1 MMIPNNVMNM
11 ISKLN
16 INVRDLQNART
27 PDDVAQYLLNTGRVT
42 QEQVNQSRKLWDVPQ
57 VQEQVMQR
65 FR

>member
-1 MMIPNNVMNM
+1 MIPNNVMNR

-16 INVRDLQNART
+16 RNVRDLQNART

-42 QEQVNQSRKLWDVPQ
+42 QEQVNQSRKMWDIPQ